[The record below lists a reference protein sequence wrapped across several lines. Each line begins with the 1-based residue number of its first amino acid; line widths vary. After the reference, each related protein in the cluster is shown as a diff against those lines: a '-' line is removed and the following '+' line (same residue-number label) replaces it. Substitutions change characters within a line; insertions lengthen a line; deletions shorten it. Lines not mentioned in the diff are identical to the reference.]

1 MLKNLVLEVV
11 MAPKLYFFSFFLSA
25 FWDSS
30 IDNPLKVAL
39 RHADDRIGELEKNLR
54 MLKKEADL
62 WRENVERLRTLGQS
76 CDSCSQHFLDPL
88 Q

>member
-1 MLKNLVLEVV
+1 
-11 MAPKLYFFSFFLSA
+11 MAPKLYFFLSA

-30 IDNPLKVAL
+30 IGNPLKVAL
-39 RHADDRIGELEKNLR
+39 RHADDRIEELEKNLR

-62 WRENVERLRTLGQS
+62 WRENVERLRALGQS